1 LGGERRDPP
10 FYARVM
16 PDLDTTIHVD
26 MLNRWRERD
35 GVSIY
40 GMQWGDPDL
49 VPPLLYTKQRFVDP
63 YVTAGKTGLEIGP
76 GGGRW
81 TRYLLG
87 FDKLYVVDFHQE
99 LLDEFARNVTADNVI
114 RVRNNGTDFPGVP
127 ERSIDYVFSFGTFV
141 HLNAHVITQYL
152 VNKRAILAPQSSVV
166 LHYSD
171 KNKVMAREN
180 IGFAE
185 MDPERMRQ
193 LIAGAGYRIVE
204 EDTTSMWHS
213 AVIRFTVEEH
223 VH

>member
-1 LGGERRDPP
+1 MGRSGPRSTAALHEAAVRRP
-10 FYARVM
+10 V
-16 PDLDTTIHVD
+16 
-26 MLNRWRERD
+26 RD
-35 GVSIY
+35 GRQD
-40 GMQWGDPDL
+40 GFGDR
-49 VPPLLYTKQRFVDP
+49 TRRR
-63 YVTAGKTGLEIGP
+63 E
-76 GGGRW
+76 W

-141 HLNAHVITQYL
+141 HLNAHVIEQYL
-152 VNKRAILAPQSSVV
+152 ANMRAILAPRSSVV

-193 LIAGAGYRIVE
+193 LVTGAGYRIVE